1 MFNLSKFIGQYVT
14 KRETSIILPVGGIK
28 KTPEN

>member
-14 KRETSIILPVGGIK
+14 KRETSMFANGRVKYLR
-28 KTPEN
+28 